1 MKKSKIKRVP
11 PITKPGPEGLRLL
24 YAALLLE
31 GECHSNAAD
40 EAAAMA
46 PLAVRYLQKIQGR
59 DPYNDVHA
67 FLADV
72 AVKNSAANDLEEGL
86 PQSDRDGCVA
96 RAGFH
101 LGIAVAFRMMTAI
114 GGVR

>member
-1 MKKSKIKRVP
+1 MRAKRS
-11 PITKPGPEGLRLL
+11 IKPGPEGLRLL
-24 YAALLLE
+24 YAALLIE
-31 GECHSNAAD
+31 GECHSNAAH

-46 PLAVRYLQKIQGR
+46 PLAVQYLRKIQR
-59 DPYNDVHA
+59 HDPYNEVHA

-72 AVKNSAANDLEEGL
+72 AVKNSAADDLEEGL

-101 LGIAVAFRMMTAI
+101 LGIAVAFRMLTAL
-114 GGVR
+114 GGAR